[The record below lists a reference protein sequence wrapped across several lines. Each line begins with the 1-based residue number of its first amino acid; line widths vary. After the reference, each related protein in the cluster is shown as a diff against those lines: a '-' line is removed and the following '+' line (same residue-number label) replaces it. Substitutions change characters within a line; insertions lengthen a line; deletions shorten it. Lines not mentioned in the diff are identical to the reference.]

1 MLGIERFHRILAA
14 GWAFR
19 TLDNPNQLSW
29 SPYRYGFTSAFT
41 TDPTQQSAKPQ
52 GPSAALP
59 SSKRVRPIPSA
70 SGSEYSVTIGIL
82 SLVADLRSIMKRS
95 KTIFLGTSVIAMVAT
110 ASLGAGSASAHNR
123 PEPPGKG
130 AAKTV
135 TLHAKLHELNNSG
148 ASGTA
153 TAVVRNQ
160 KIRHIEVHAKGLTPN
175 APHAQHIHYGQQA
188 LNECPTLAQDANG
201 DGRVNTVEGLP
212 AYGPVV
218 VSLNTTGDTKPASF
232 LDVTRFPVSNSG
244 SYDYSRKNIKFTRV
258 AGTGYSG
265 GGGTAKQIADSVREG
280 EGVLVIHGVDY
291 NGDGTYDFGAG
302 ASELDSS
309 LPAEATDPAAC
320 GVLKV
325 VK

>member
-1 MLGIERFHRILAA
+1 
-14 GWAFR
+14 
-19 TLDNPNQLSW
+19 
-29 SPYRYGFTSAFT
+29 
-41 TDPTQQSAKPQ
+41 
-52 GPSAALP
+52 
-59 SSKRVRPIPSA
+59 
-70 SGSEYSVTIGIL
+70 
-82 SLVADLRSIMKRS
+82 MKRS
-95 KTIFLGTSVIAMVAT
+95 TTTFLGTSVIAMVAA
-110 ASLGAGSASAHNR
+110 ASLGGGSASAHI
-123 PEPPGKG
+123 PPASAGQG
-130 AAKTV
+130 AARTV
-135 TLHAKLHELNNSG
+135 TLNAQLHEVNNSG

-153 TAVVRNQ
+153 TTVVRNQ
-160 KIRHIEVHAKGLTPN
+160 TIQHIEVHAMGLTPN

-218 VSLNTTGDTKPASF
+218 VSLNTTGDTRPASF
-232 LDVTRFPVSNSG
+232 LDVTRFPVSDNG
-244 SYDYSRKNIKFTRV
+244 SYHYSRDNIKFTRV

-291 NGDGTYDFGAG
+291 NNNGMYDFGAG

-320 GVLKV
+320 GVLEV
-325 VK
+325 VG